1 MSDDEYLA
9 ILRTYWKKHQ
19 AFPAMAKVCE
29 VVGLSSTSSV
39 FALFRRLTDAGYL
52 QRVERRVVPTKK
64 FFARPV
70 IGNVRAG
77 RPQPESQES
86 VELMS
91 IDDYLVDDPNRTV
104 LSKVRGDSMT
114 GVGLLDGDVV
124 VVELNSPTKPGDVV
138 AAVVDGEM
146 TLKVLRFDRKR
157 SFYLEPA
164 NPAYDAIYPKNNLE
178 LVGLVIG
185 MFRRMQR

>member
-1 MSDDEYLA
+1 MSDVEHLSA
-9 ILRTYWKKHQ
+9 LRTYWKQHQ

-39 FALFRRLTDAGYL
+39 FAMFRRLTDAGYL
-52 QRVERRVVPTKK
+52 QRVDRRIVPTKK

-70 IGNVRAG
+70 IGSVRAG
-77 RPQPESQES
+77 VPQPESQEA

-124 VVELNSPTKPGDVV
+124 VVERNAPTRPGDIV

-157 SFYLEPA
+157 NFYLEPA
-164 NPAYDAIYPKNNLE
+164 NPVYDTIFPKNNLE
-178 LVGLVIG
+178 LVGLVVG